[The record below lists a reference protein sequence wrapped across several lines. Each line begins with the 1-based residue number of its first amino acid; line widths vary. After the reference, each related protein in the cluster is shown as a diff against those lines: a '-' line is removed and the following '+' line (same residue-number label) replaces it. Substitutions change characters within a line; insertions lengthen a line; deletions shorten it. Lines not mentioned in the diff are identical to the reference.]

1 MNFSEL
7 KGRAVVDTHDAK
19 KIGEVDDL
27 LIEPATHQTVGLVL
41 KSGLFSHAQTVAI
54 AHIQRI
60 GPDAVMVSQVGSASD
75 TEPPTHTASNLS
87 DILNN
92 KVVTDAGALV
102 GSISD
107 VLLDPNT
114 LEITGYAFKA
124 DGMFAKSHEFPV
136 SPAVRYGPK
145 LVTVP
150 EQLINRP
157 GEAT

>member
-7 KGRAVVDTHDAK
+7 KGRAVVDTQDAK
-19 KIGEVDDL
+19 KVGEVDDL

-41 KSGLFSHAQTVAI
+41 KSGLFSHAQIVPI

-60 GPDAVMVSQVGSASD
+60 GPDAVMISQVGSASE
-75 TEPPTHTASNLS
+75 TEPPQHTTSTVSA
-87 DILNN
+87 ILNN
-92 KVVTDAGALV
+92 KVVTDAGSLV

-114 LEITGYAFKA
+114 LEITGYAFKP
-124 DGMFAKSHEFPV
+124 DGLFAKTREFPV
-136 SPAVRYGPK
+136 SPAVRYGPQ

-157 GEAT
+157 GQDT